1 LYDSGRRLATKEE
14 MFLSL
19 KIRDLIKDAHEAEE
33 DIVLAEVA
41 EQREK
46 TFRRT
51 RELSHKQ
58 VWGS

>member
-1 LYDSGRRLATKEE
+1 